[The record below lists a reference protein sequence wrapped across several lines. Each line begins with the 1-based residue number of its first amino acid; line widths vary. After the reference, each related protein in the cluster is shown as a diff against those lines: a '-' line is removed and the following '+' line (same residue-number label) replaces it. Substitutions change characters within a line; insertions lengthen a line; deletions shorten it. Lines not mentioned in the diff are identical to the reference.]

1 MTEVL
6 PELPPQV
13 EETLSYSTALEQA
26 AVLMLGLGEEAA
38 GEVIRLMP
46 PDKIMHLSRTME
58 KIQIVRRVDL
68 ARASER
74 LLDCCDENAVLA
86 GSEYVSRTLQQALGQ
101 DRARSLMKFS
111 SSIETNPVLE
121 RLLWL
126 DTLDILAM
134 IRNEKPQL
142 QAVVLACLSP
152 DKGSAVL
159 SQLPEHSR
167 LDLANRL
174 ARLKDIPLTSL
185 DTVADLL
192 SSYDQRA
199 GDSQP
204 IHGAG
209 HLAEILNYMDDIVS
223 SSLLDSIKGD
233 DEILGNEVD
242 ELRLN
247 FDHLLGLDIANLSVI
262 IEQSSQEVLAMA
274 LKGIPELRLERVM
287 SCMSKR
293 ASKYLRE
300 EIDNLGTVRMS
311 LVRNARHEVLEL
323 ARRLEAEE
331 QIELHAN
338 DELVV

>member
-1 MTEVL
+1 MTEAL
-6 PELPPQV
+6 PELPPLV

-46 PDKIMHLSRTME
+46 PDKILQLSRTME

-68 ARASER
+68 ARASEH
-74 LLDCCDENAVLA
+74 LLDNCDENAVLA

-126 DTLDILAM
+126 ETSDILAM

-192 SSYDQRA
+192 SSYDQGA

-209 HLAEILNYMDDIVS
+209 HLAEILNHMDDIVS
-223 SSLLDSIKGD
+223 ASLLDSIKGD
-233 DEILGNEVD
+233 DESLGNEVD

-247 FDHLLGLDIANLSVI
+247 FDHLMGLDIANLSVI
-262 IEQSSQEVLAMA
+262 VEQSSQEVLAMA

-300 EIDNLGTVRMS
+300 EIENLGTVRMS